1 MTKADEGSA
10 AYWKARTLALEAINR
25 RLRQRLLALAALLP
39 PEYLDDIEM
48 EPHVGE
54 SRRPTPPVMN
64 PGEDGP
70 HLTPADVEPEIRG
83 LWARTAPPE
92 RD

>member
-1 MTKADEGSA
+1 MTTADERSA
-10 AYWKARTLALEAINR
+10 AYWKARTRALEAVNR
-25 RLRQRLLALAALLP
+25 RLRGRLLTLAALLP

-48 EPHVGE
+48 EPHPGE
-54 SRRPTPPVMN
+54 TRRPTPLVMN
-64 PGEDGP
+64 PGEDGT

-92 RD
+92 HD

>member
-1 MTKADEGSA
+1 MTTADERGA
-10 AYWKARTLALEAINR
+10 AYWAARARALEAANR
-25 RLRQRLLALAALLP
+25 RLRERLLALAAILP
-39 PEYLDDIEM
+39 PEYLDDLELGA
-48 EPHVGE
+48 PTGE
-54 SRRPTPPVMN
+54 VRRPVPPVLS

-92 RD
+92 HD

>member
-1 MTKADEGSA
+1 MTTAGEKSA
-10 AYWKARTLALEAINR
+10 AYWKARTRALEAINR
-25 RLRQRLLALAALLP
+25 RLRERLFALAALLP

-48 EPHVGE
+48 EPRPGE
-54 SRRPTPPVMN
+54 WRRPTPPVMN

-70 HLTPADVEPEIRG
+70 HLTPADVEAEIRG

-92 RD
+92 HD

>member
-1 MTKADEGSA
+1 
-10 AYWKARTLALEAINR
+10 
-25 RLRQRLLALAALLP
+25 
-39 PEYLDDIEM
+39 M